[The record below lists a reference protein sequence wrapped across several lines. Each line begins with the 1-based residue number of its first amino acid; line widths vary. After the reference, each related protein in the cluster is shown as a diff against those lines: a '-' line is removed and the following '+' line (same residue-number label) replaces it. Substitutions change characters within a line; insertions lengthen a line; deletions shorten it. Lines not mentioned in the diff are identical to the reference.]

1 MALKLYS
8 YWRSTSSYRA
18 RIFMNLKQV
27 PWEYVP
33 INILVHEQ
41 HGEAYRKISPNG
53 FIPVLVDGDTIVR
66 QTVLMVD
73 YMDKTYPD
81 QPLLVPKDPLGERR
95 VREFMLSL
103 TGDVQGRTQKRV
115 RDYIQENFSL
125 DVLKEWF
132 DFWSTEGIS
141 ILEALAATDRPP
153 GKFFHGDTPG
163 AADAFLVAQIR
174 NYGQRGIDFSKSPT
188 LLSIEAECAK
198 LEAFEN
204 AKPENQPDC
213 APDPRF

>member
-1 MALKLYS
+1 MLKLYS

-18 RIFMNLKQV
+18 RIFCNLKQV

-33 INILVHEQ
+33 VNILVHEQ

-73 YMDKTYPD
+73 YLDKTYPELP
-81 QPLLVPKDPLGERR
+81 PLIPKDPLGERR
-95 VREFMLSL
+95 VRELMLSL

-115 RDYIQENFSL
+115 RDYIQEKFSL
-125 DVLKEWF
+125 EVLREWF

-141 ILEALAATDRPP
+141 ILENLAATDRPP

-163 AADAFLVAQIR
+163 AADAFIVAQIH
-174 NYGQRGIDFSKSPT
+174 NYGQRGIDFSKAPT
-188 LLSIEAECAK
+188 LLSIKKECDK
-198 LEAFEN
+198 LEAFEK
-204 AKPENQPDC
+204 AKPENQPDY
-213 APDPRF
+213 ALDPRF